1 MIYVKGGMTY
11 VEPSIFGENLFND
24 DWMDFGFPEVDKALY
39 GKHAGNVMK
48 TDVKETDTGYEVD
61 IDLPG
66 FKKDEINAQLDNGYL
81 TISAAKG
88 LDKDE
93 KDKKGKY
100 IRKERYAGAMSRSFY
115 VGEGITQEDI
125 KAKYEDGILRL
136 SVPKKEAKA
145 VENKKYIA
153 IEG

>member
-1 MIYVKGGMTY
+1 MLM
-11 VEPSIFGENLFND
+11 PSIFGENLFND

-39 GKHAGNVMK
+39 GKHASHEMK
-48 TDVKETDTGYEVD
+48 TDVKETDSGYEVD

-66 FKKDEINAQLDNGYL
+66 FKKDEINVQLDNGYL
-81 TISAAKG
+81 SISAAKG

-115 VGEGITQEDI
+115 VGEGVTQEDI

>member
-1 MIYVKGGMTY
+1 MLM
-11 VEPSIFGENLFND
+11 PSIFGENLFND

-39 GKHAGNVMK
+39 GKHANNVMK

-115 VGEGITQEDI
+115 VGEGVTQEDI

-145 VENKKYIA
+145 VEKKYIA